1 MRDSDRGASEHSA
14 ERLFGD
20 ALASPAAERNKQPIL
35 EVLQRVLPAAGIVL
49 EVASG
54 TGQHVVH
61 FAQSLP
67 KLSWQPSEPDGRLRA
82 AIAARIAD
90 AALANVRPPLA
101 LDVLEKPWPLARVDA
116 IVCINMIHIAPW
128 AAALALFAEAGR
140 LLHARAP
147 LVLYGPYRRGGHTA
161 PSNEAFDASL
171 RSRNPE
177 WGVRDLDEVER
188 VASGSGFAL
197 QETVDMPANNL
208 TVVFQRAEDLR
219 GQPPK

>member
-1 MRDSDRGASEHSA
+1 MQDSDRGASERYGETLS
-14 ERLFGD
+14 GD

-35 EVLQRVLPAAGIVL
+35 EVLQRVLPATGTVL

-67 KLSWQPSEPDGRLRA
+67 KLSWQPSDPDARLRA
-82 AIAARIAD
+82 AIEARIAD

-101 LDVLEKPWPLARVDA
+101 LDVLEKPWPLARADA

-128 AAALALFAEAGR
+128 AVALALFAEAER
-140 LLHARAP
+140 LLQAGAP
-147 LVLYGPYRRGGHTA
+147 LVLYGPYRRGGRHTA

-177 WGVRDLDEVER
+177 WGIRDLDDVER
-188 VASGSGFAL
+188 LASGSGFAL
-197 QETVDMPANNL
+197 QETVEMPANNL
-208 TVVFQRAEDLR
+208 TVVFQRR
-219 GQPPK
+219 SW